1 MKKSLLNFLPSVLL
15 LLPITTFAQIADR
28 ADGGAFQD
36 LLINIVIFINDI
48 LIPFI
53 IAIGFLFFV
62 WGMFWYFILGGSDE
76 EKKVKGRSLM
86 INAVIGFIVI
96 IVFFGVINLL
106 SGSTGLQGE
115 TLKNVPRVTLP

>member
-1 MKKSLLNFLPSVLL
+1 MKKSFLYFFPSLML
-15 LLPITTFAQIADR
+15 FIPIATFAQIADQ

-36 LLINIVIFINDI
+36 LLINIVVFINEI

-62 WGMFWYFILGGSDE
+62 WGMFWYFIMGGADE
-76 EKKVKGRSLM
+76 EKKVKGKSLM

-96 IVFFGVINLL
+96 IVFFGAINLL
-106 SGSTGLQGE
+106 TGSTGLQGE
-115 TLKNVPRVTLP
+115 TLKNVPKVNIP

>member
-1 MKKSLLNFLPSVLL
+1 MFI
-15 LLPITTFAQIADR
+15 PIATFAQIADQ

-36 LLINIVIFINDI
+36 LLINIVVFINEI

-62 WGMFWYFILGGSDE
+62 WGMFWYFIMGGADE
-76 EKKVKGRSLM
+76 EKKVKGKSLM

-96 IVFFGVINLL
+96 IVFFGAINLL
-106 SGSTGLQGE
+106 TGSTGLQGE
-115 TLKNVPRVTLP
+115 TLKNVPKVNIP